1 MNEIPAVE
9 QPTKKQLQ
17 ALKDIIIDEFWAEK
31 EKLVPS
37 IHNTRQISSQLI
49 DHINQLMIKW
59 HNFESYWEDYNKYI
73 KNV

>member
-31 EKLVPS
+31 EKLVPN

-49 DHINQLMIKW
+49 DHINQLTIKW
-59 HNFESYWEDYNKYI
+59 QNFELFWEDYNKYI
-73 KNV
+73 KTS